1 MRKKI
6 KRTTRQYIIVAIL
19 SAIIIGGAFT
29 VVYFTV
35 FSKAKEK
42 YLVEIQVLEEQ
53 LKSHEVYVYE
63 AKSKI
68 EAGSIVKTDML
79 NYVQSYSNQ
88 AQKYFMT
95 KEDIG
100 KVALIRIDPDT
111 QILKGMLTNN
121 LVDGNAREA
130 EFNTF
135 LINSNIKENDFVDV
149 RIVFPNGEDYVVLSK
164 KSMKQVNLESNN
176 CFLWLTEDEILNMSS
191 AIVDAYLYTGSKL
204 YTTKYIEPNLQDASR
219 ITYHPST
226 STLTL
231 MEQDANIVNKAKN
244 ELSKRLR
251 KELENRLAL
260 HLNKDVSEITS
271 PTQEQN
277 LIGEQNLSEDISL
290 NQDTYLYKNNEKV
303 NNQNESSNSVNNNI
317 SSEINNQNK
326 DDKSM
331 DENYFI
337 EQNGNSNQKGE
348 EVIVEY
354 GG

>member
-1 MRKKI
+1 MRKSL

-19 SAIIIGGAFT
+19 SAIIIGGAFLI
-29 VVYFTV
+29 VYFTI
-35 FSKAKEK
+35 FNKSKEK
-42 YLVEIQVLEEQ
+42 YVLQIKVLEEQ
-53 LKSHEVYVYE
+53 MKSHEVYVYE
-63 AKSKI
+63 AKTKI
-68 EAGSIVKTDML
+68 EAGSIVKTNML

-100 KVALIRIDPDT
+100 KVALISMEPET
-111 QILKGMLTNN
+111 QILKGMLTKN
-121 LVDGNAREA
+121 LVDGNTREV

-135 LINSNIKENDFVDV
+135 LINSNIKENDFVDI
-149 RIVFPNGEDYVVLSK
+149 RIIFPNGEDYIVLSK

-219 ITYHPST
+219 ITYQPST

-231 MEQDANIVNKAKN
+231 IKQDANIVNQAKS
-244 ELSKRLR
+244 EVSKRLR

-260 HLNKDVSEITS
+260 HLNKDVSEIPS
-271 PTQEQN
+271 PTEEQNSNEEQN
-277 LIGEQNLSEDISL
+277 LTEDISM
-290 NQDTYLYKNNEKV
+290 NQDTYLYKNIGNK
-303 NNQNESSNSVNNNI
+303 NNQIESNNSENNNV
-317 SSEINNQNK
+317 STQNNYQNN
-326 DDKSM
+326 DNGVV
-331 DENYFI
+331 DENYFM
-337 EQNGNSNQKGE
+337 EENDNNQKEE
-348 EVIVEY
+348 EVVVEY